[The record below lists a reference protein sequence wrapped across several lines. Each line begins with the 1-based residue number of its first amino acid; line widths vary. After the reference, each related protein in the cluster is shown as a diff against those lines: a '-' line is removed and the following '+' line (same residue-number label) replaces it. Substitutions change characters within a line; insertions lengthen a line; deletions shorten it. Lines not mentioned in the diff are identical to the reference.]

1 MACNQHETRARTVQ
15 WRTVTVLNSDVKVT
29 HSVISGMYIHM
40 LSRFLYPPHT
50 HTHTG
55 IKTIMGLDFLLVTAF
70 LKLARKDLR

>member
-40 LSRFLYPPHT
+40 LSRFLPP

-55 IKTIMGLDFLLVTAF
+55 IKTITGLDFLLVTAF
-70 LKLARKDLR
+70 LKLAGKDLR

>member
-40 LSRFLYPPHT
+40 LSRFLYLPPT
-50 HTHTG
+50 L
-55 IKTIMGLDFLLVTAF
+55 IQESKQSWD
-70 LKLARKDLR
+70 